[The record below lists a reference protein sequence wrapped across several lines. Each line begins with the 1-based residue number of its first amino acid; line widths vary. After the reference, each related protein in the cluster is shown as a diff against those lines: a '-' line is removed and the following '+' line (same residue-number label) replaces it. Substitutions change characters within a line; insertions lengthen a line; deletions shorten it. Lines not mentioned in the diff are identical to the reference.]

1 VEAMERRDFLIKFST
16 CCAGFIVIPSAIN
29 KSLAKSPAED
39 EPYIREARYYN
50 TLDNNLVECTLCPNR
65 CIVRGGRRGLCDVR
79 ENQDGVY
86 KTLVYGRLCSMNI
99 DPIEKKPLFH
109 FLPGTNAL
117 SVATAGCNVEC
128 KFCQNWNI
136 SQAKPE
142 ELTFRYVSPHELV
155 NLAKYYNTPTIAF
168 TYSEPTIF
176 YEYMYDT
183 AVFANENSIR
193 GVMISNGFMNREPMI
208 ELCKVLNAIK
218 IDFKSYSE
226 KFYREIVSGEL
237 KPVLDSLVLVKERG
251 RFLEIVYLVIPTLND
266 DKNELRDMCKWI
278 INNLG
283 QDVPLH
289 FTRFHPQYLLKNL
302 PPTPVGT
309 LEMAYDIA
317 KDAGINY
324 VYIGNVPGHKAENTV
339 CPNCGKV
346 LIERTGYFVK
356 NINIKNG
363 KCRFCDLEIPGV
375 WS

>member
-1 VEAMERRDFLIKFST
+1 MERRDFLIKFTT
-16 CCAGFIVIPSAIN
+16 CCAGLVVIPSTIN
-29 KSLAKSPAED
+29 KSFAKSPTKD

-50 TLDNNLVECTLCPNR
+50 KLDSNLVECTLCPNR
-65 CIVRGGRRGLCDVR
+65 CIVRSGRRGLCDVR
-79 ENQDGVY
+79 ENQGGIY

-142 ELTFRYVSPHELV
+142 ELTFRYVSPSELV

-168 TYSEPTIF
+168 TYNEPTIF

-183 AVFANENSIR
+183 AALAKENSINS
-193 GVMISNGFMNREPMI
+193 VMISNGFINRKPMI
-208 ELCKVLNAIK
+208 ELCKVLSAIK

-237 KPVLDSLVLVKERG
+237 KPVLDSMVLVKEQG
-251 RFLEIVYLVIPTLND
+251 RFLEVVYLVIPTLND

-283 QDVPLH
+283 PDVPLH
-289 FTRFHPQYLLKNL
+289 FSRFHPQYLLKNL
-302 PPTPVGT
+302 PPTPVET
-309 LEMAYDIA
+309 LEMAYKVA

-324 VYIGNVPGHKAENTV
+324 VYIGNVPGHKAENAV
-339 CPNCGKV
+339 CPNCGKI

-363 KCRFCDLEIPGV
+363 KCRFCGLEIPGV